1 MKRFG
6 VKLNNGKIMWVQA
19 EKAEVREGALLFY
32 RILEGQSEVIAGFSL
47 LQVNHWGLPD
57 AFATE

>member
-32 RILEGQSEVIAGFSL
+32 RTLEGQSEVIAGFSL

>member
-6 VKLNNGKIMWVQA
+6 VKLNSGKIMWVQA
-19 EKAEVREGALLFY
+19 EKAEVRDGALLFFCTV
-32 RILEGQSEVIAGFSL
+32 EGQPELMAGFSL
-47 LQVNHWGLPD
+47 AQVNHWGLPD

>member
-19 EKAEVREGALLFY
+19 EKAEVREGALLFF
-32 RILEGQSEVIAGFSL
+32 RTLEGQLEIIAGFSL
-47 LQVNHWGLPD
+47 GQVNHWGLPD